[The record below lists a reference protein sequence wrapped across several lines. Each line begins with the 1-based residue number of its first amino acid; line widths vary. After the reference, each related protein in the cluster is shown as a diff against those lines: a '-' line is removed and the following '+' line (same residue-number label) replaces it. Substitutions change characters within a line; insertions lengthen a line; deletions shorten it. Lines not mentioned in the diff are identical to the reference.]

1 MKGIISS
8 VAICASAL
16 GLAATYPLKVI
27 VNGKAVGHGTFS
39 STISGHVVT
48 QVLAITVSGPA
59 GTESIDQVQAYKSDG
74 TPTMAEFKVYSS
86 GKEGVVQVKY
96 HGRTAQAEVTSGTH
110 KYSRTLVAP
119 GKLPVKDPSS
129 AWFVFT
135 HPKVGAKVTTN
146 SFDPQSLTWT
156 KQTTTYVKDEKLSID
171 GHSYMTHELVIISGT
186 DKSVAFLD
194 NHGNIVKALIGGL
207 TIERK

>member
-1 MKGIISS
+1 MKEIISS
-8 VAICASAL
+8 VMICISAL
-16 GLAATYPLKVI
+16 GLATTYPLKVI
-27 VNGKAVGHGTFS
+27 GNGKVIGHGTFS
-39 STISGHVVT
+39 STISGHLVT

-96 HGRTAQAEVTSGTH
+96 HGRTALAEVSSGTH
-110 KYSRTLVAP
+110 KYSRTLLAP

-146 SFDPQSLTWT
+146 SFDAQSLIWT
-156 KQTTTYVKDEKLSID
+156 KQTSTYVKDEKLSID
-171 GHSYMTHELVIISGT
+171 GHTYMTHEVKIVSGSS
-186 DKSVAFLD
+186 KSIAFLD
-194 NHGNIVKALIGGL
+194 NQGNIVKALIGGL